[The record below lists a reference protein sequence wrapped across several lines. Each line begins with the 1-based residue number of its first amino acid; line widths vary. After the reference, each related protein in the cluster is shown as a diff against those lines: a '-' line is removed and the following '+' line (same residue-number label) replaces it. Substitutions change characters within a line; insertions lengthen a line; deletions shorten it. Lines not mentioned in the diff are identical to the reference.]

1 MRFQCLIP
9 AFSLSTPFSL
19 AVEEVKTESDA
30 VDGMEVSMPPK
41 GILFFFCFCIYIV
54 FLILIFR
61 LLYCI
66 N

>member
-9 AFSLSTPFSL
+9 DFSLSTPFSL

-41 GILFFFCFCIYIV
+41 GIFLFLYLYLYRILIV
-54 FLILIFR
+54 IFR